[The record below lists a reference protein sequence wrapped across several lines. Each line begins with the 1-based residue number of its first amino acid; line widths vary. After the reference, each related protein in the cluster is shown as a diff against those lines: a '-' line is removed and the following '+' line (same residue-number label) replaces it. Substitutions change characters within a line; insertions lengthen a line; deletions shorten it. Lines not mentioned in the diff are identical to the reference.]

1 MTEEDARAWLAGQ
14 GYGVDAIGR
23 LDRLVDLVV
32 EENTRQN
39 LISASTVPHM
49 WSRHIVD
56 SAQLLALAL
65 ADRADE
71 GGLWADLGS
80 GGGFPGLVIACLREA
95 PLLLVETR
103 GLRARFLENCLTAL
117 GLGHANVK
125 QAKVERVTLER
136 PASYIS
142 ARAFAPLDRTF
153 DVANHLCDENTLW
166 LLPKGRSAQ
175 IELVSARQEW
185 QAAFHVEQSVTDAE
199 SAIIVAKGLKRRR
212 HGRSGTG
219 KSVGSRKA

>member
-1 MTEEDARAWLAGQ
+1 MTEDDARAWLAGQ
-14 GYGVDAIGR
+14 GYGGDAIAR
-23 LDRLVDLVV
+23 LGQLVDLVV
-32 EENTRQN
+32 DENTRQN
-39 LISASTVPHM
+39 LISASTIPHM
-49 WSRHIVD
+49 WGRHIVD
-56 SAQLLALAL
+56 SAQLLALAVENGG
-65 ADRADE
+65 DE

-103 GLRARFLENCLTAL
+103 GLRARFLETCLASL
-117 GLGHANVK
+117 GLGHAAVK
-125 QAKVERVTLER
+125 QAMVERVTLDH
-136 PASYIS
+136 PAAYIS

-166 LLPKGRSAQ
+166 LLPKGRSAE
-175 IELVSARQEW
+175 IELVTAQKEW

-199 SAIIVAKGLKRRR
+199 SAIIVAQGLKRR

-219 KSVGSRKA
+219 KSARSRKA